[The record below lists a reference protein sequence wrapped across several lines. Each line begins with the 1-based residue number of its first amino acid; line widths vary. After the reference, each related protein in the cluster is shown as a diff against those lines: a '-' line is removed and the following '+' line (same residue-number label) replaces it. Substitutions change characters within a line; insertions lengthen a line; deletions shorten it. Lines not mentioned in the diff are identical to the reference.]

1 MAQAEDEGESALPQ
15 GFLSEVF
22 GGQLSSRVACEV
34 CHHTSVTLEPFMD
47 LSLPIPAGTLADMDD
62 SISDRYSAIF
72 TSCLGRYNNLQHC
85 QVSCYH
91 IAA

>member
-1 MAQAEDEGESALPQ
+1 MCATLIIPGPGRQILALVVQAQAKDETEPPK

-22 GGQLSSRVACEV
+22 GGQLSSRVSCEV

-62 SISDRYSAIF
+62 SVSTRYAGIF
-72 TSCLGRYNNLQHC
+72 T
-85 QVSCYH
+85 
-91 IAA
+91 